1 MLDEK
6 VKKIFKKCNYN
17 LYPPIPKNMLIELS
31 NYCNSQCI
39 FCANSKMT
47 RPRGEMNF
55 ELLCKLLKD
64 GYELGIRE
72 VGFYTTGEPLLYK
85 KLPDAINYAK
95 QIGYEYIYITTN
107 GILADINKLKE
118 LIFNGL
124 NSIKFSINAINSEDY
139 KFIHNVDKFDTVMDN
154 LKNIYN
160 YKKKYC
166 NNLKIFVSYI
176 ATKYTDYDIK
186 KIKHFFS
193 DYCDEVI
200 IVNVRNQSG
209 MMPIESEF
217 LKCNDENNKIQ
228 SSRVIPCHYLFN
240 VLNVSYEGYLTA
252 CCTDF
257 QNYLAYA
264 DLNKVDIISAWH
276 NSIITKLRKEHLKF
290 KLGNN
295 LCYNC
300 IYGSKKIPKPLDINL
315 ATKINENCFISLNK
329 FNKRIKERK
338 SKMELVDLLNNR
350 KELTGETCERNAV
363 PDGKYRLSIHIW
375 IVNDKNEIL
384 IQQRS
389 ANRKKFPNM
398 WTNTGGACIAGE
410 TSIETVFR
418 ELKEE
423 LDITPSI
430 DNLELIASYKREKDY
445 VDVWVLKQNINI
457 TDLKFN
463 DNEVQDAK
471 WVTVEEWKKLLIE
484 EQAVKSSTDY
494 FLKYINNEF

>member
-1 MLDEK
+1 
-6 VKKIFKKCNYN
+6 
-17 LYPPIPKNMLIELS
+17 
-31 NYCNSQCI
+31 
-39 FCANSKMT
+39 
-47 RPRGEMNF
+47 
-55 ELLCKLLKD
+55 
-64 GYELGIRE
+64 
-72 VGFYTTGEPLLYK
+72 
-85 KLPDAINYAK
+85 
-95 QIGYEYIYITTN
+95 
-107 GILADINKLKE
+107 
-118 LIFNGL
+118 
-124 NSIKFSINAINSEDY
+124 
-139 KFIHNVDKFDTVMDN
+139 
-154 LKNIYN
+154 
-160 YKKKYC
+160 
-166 NNLKIFVSYI
+166 
-176 ATKYTDYDIK
+176 
-186 KIKHFFS
+186 
-193 DYCDEVI
+193 
-200 IVNVRNQSG
+200 
-209 MMPIESEF
+209 
-217 LKCNDENNKIQ
+217 
-228 SSRVIPCHYLFN
+228 
-240 VLNVSYEGYLTA
+240 
-252 CCTDF
+252 
-257 QNYLAYA
+257 
-264 DLNKVDIISAWH
+264 
-276 NSIITKLRKEHLKF
+276 
-290 KLGNN
+290 
-295 LCYNC
+295 
-300 IYGSKKIPKPLDINL
+300 
-315 ATKINENCFISLNK
+315 
-329 FNKRIKERK
+329 
-338 SKMELVDLLNNR
+338 MELVDLLNNR